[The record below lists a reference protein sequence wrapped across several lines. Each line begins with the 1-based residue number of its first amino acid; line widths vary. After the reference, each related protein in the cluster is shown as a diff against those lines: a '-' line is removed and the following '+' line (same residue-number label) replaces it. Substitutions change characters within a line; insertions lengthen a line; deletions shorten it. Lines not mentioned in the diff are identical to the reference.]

1 MTMINSNVMRAIGEV
16 LSSHHIVPAP
26 GENITDTVARA
37 LDLSDSQVSQWF
49 DALTEGCTVEE
60 ANARV
65 GIANHRDE
73 ALLVAIARVIG
84 SGIGKLAR

>member
-16 LSSHHIVPAP
+16 LSSHHVTQHP
-26 GENITDTVARA
+26 GEHVTDTVARA
-37 LDLSDSQVSQWF
+37 LELSDAQVNQWF

-73 ALLVAIARVIG
+73 ALLVAIARAIG